1 MRVSGSV
8 DDHDDDDDDDDE
20 REGWM
25 RVSGSVKAQTR
36 VDDLCHNCVA
46 HTNTHHHV
54 AHTNTHHYVALTN
67 THHYVHT
74 QIHTIM

>member
-8 DDHDDDDDDDDE
+8 DDHDDDDHDDHDNDHDDDDDDDDE

-46 HTNTHHHV
+46 HTNTHH
-54 AHTNTHHYVALTN
+54 
-67 THHYVHT
+67 YVHT